1 MTAELP
7 SIGTIYLKFGD
18 LGDAEAAYCAAK
30 AHRQFWDIR
39 YISPEHFGLK
49 FRLGSPERSSF
60 SLYEGQILV
69 VAKYDNVH
77 EPLDVGV
84 VAGHVKQ
91 FLGNFGG
98 LVSFGLI
105 KNDDIASTY
114 RAEYYNASVVHDAL
128 QVNGFKICV
137 SSDPPSGTCSE
148 LTHTGVHLDHI
159 LLRARGDEFDRECFW
174 PSHNRSRV
182 WFGQCTG

>member
-30 AHRQFWDIR
+30 ACRPYWNIR
-39 YISPEHFGLK
+39 YISPEHFALK
-49 FRLGSPERSSF
+49 LPTGSSKSSSV
-60 SLYEGQILV
+60 SLYEGQIHV
-69 VAKYDNVH
+69 VAKHDNIH
-77 EPLDVGV
+77 G
-84 VAGHVKQ
+84 Q

-128 QVNGFKICV
+128 KMNGFKICV
-137 SSDPPSGTCSE
+137 SPGPPSGTCSE
-148 LTHTGVHLDHI
+148 LTHTGVHLDYI
-159 LLRARGDEFDRECFW
+159 LLRARCNESNREGFW
-174 PSHNRSRV
+174 PPSDRSRV
-182 WFGQCTG
+182 WFG